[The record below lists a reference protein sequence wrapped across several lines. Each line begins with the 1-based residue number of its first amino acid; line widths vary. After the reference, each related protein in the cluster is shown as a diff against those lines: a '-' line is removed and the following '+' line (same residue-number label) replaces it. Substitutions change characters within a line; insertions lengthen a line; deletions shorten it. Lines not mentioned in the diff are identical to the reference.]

1 MKELIQLN
9 SQTINGNT
17 VETVSARELYEQL
30 GLDKSNWSR
39 WSKSNIVDN
48 PFAVENS
55 DYVGFVIMTNGN
67 ETTDFA
73 VTIDLA
79 KKLAMQVRT
88 EKGEM
93 VRNYFLECEKRLKE
107 QTQQIIDSN
116 IEAKIRALK
125 YVIDHTSLAPVARE
139 ALLITTAEEVIGVEI
154 PYRPQL
160 EKRTYSAKEIGDM
173 LGISANKVG
182 RLANEYNLKTD
193 KYAVLYLSKSTS
205 SVKQVETWRYYENVL
220 PVFKSILGK
229 QG

>member
-1 MKELIQLN
+1 M
-9 SQTINGNT
+9 
-17 VETVSARELYEQL
+17 
-30 GLDKSNWSR
+30 
-39 WSKSNIVDN
+39 DN
-48 PFAVENS
+48 VVENS
-55 DYVGFVIMTNGN
+55 DYVWFVIMTNGN

-125 YVIDHTSLAPVARE
+125 YVIDRTSLAPVARE

-160 EKRTYSAKEIGDM
+160 EKRTYSATEIGKQ
-173 LGISANKVG
+173 LGVSANKVG
-182 RLANEYNLKTD
+182 KITNAHNLKTNEYGVRVLD
-193 KYAVLYLSKSTS
+193 KARGHS
-205 SVKQVETWRYYENVL
+205 KQVETWRYYDNVIPILKAILENE
-220 PVFKSILGK
+220 
-229 QG
+229 

>member
-1 MKELIQLN
+1 MQLLLN
-9 SQTINGNT
+9 FGRKGVHIMYTLFYDLVPQNCGTRIARGGSQ
-17 VETVSARELYEQL
+17 
-30 GLDKSNWSR
+30 
-39 WSKSNIVDN
+39 
-48 PFAVENS
+48 
-55 DYVGFVIMTNGN
+55 VGFVIMTNGN

-125 YVIDHTSLAPVARE
+125 YVIDRTSLAPVARE

-160 EKRTYSAKEIGDM
+160 EKRTYSASTKKWKRIM
-173 LGISANKVG
+173 QHSSSITL
-182 RLANEYNLKTD
+182 RLKWQKNL
-193 KYAVLYLSKSTS
+193 L
-205 SVKQVETWRYYENVL
+205 WYYR
-220 PVFKSILGK
+220 
-229 QG
+229 

>member
-1 MKELIQLN
+1 MQELISLQP
-9 SQTINGNT
+9 QPINGNT

-125 YVIDHTSLAPVARE
+125 YVIDRTSLAPVARE

-160 EKRTYSAKEIGDM
+160 EKRTYSATEIGKQ
-173 LGISANKVG
+173 LGVSANKVG
-182 RLANEYNLKTD
+182 KITNAHNLKTNEYGVRVLD
-193 KYAVLYLSKSTS
+193 KARGHN
-205 SVKQVETWRYYENVL
+205 KQIENFRYYDNVI
-220 PVFKSILGK
+220 PILK
-229 QG
+229 AILQNE

>member
-1 MKELIQLN
+1 MQELISLQL
-9 SQTINGNT
+9 QTIDGNT

-93 VRNYFLECEKRLKE
+93 VRNYFLECEKHLKG

-125 YVIDHTSLAPVARE
+125 YVIDRTSLAPVARE

-160 EKRTYSAKEIGDM
+160 EKRTYSATEIGKQ
-173 LGISANKVG
+173 LGVSANKVG
-182 RLANEYNLKTD
+182 KITNAHNLKTNEYGVRVLD
-193 KYAVLYLSKSTS
+193 KARGHS
-205 SVKQVETWRYYENVL
+205 KQVETWRYYDNVI
-220 PVFKSILGK
+220 PILK
-229 QG
+229 AILQNE